1 MEITL
6 IFMSQDTK
14 KLNGIIE
21 LNIYGKVFV
30 NRGINFSFTIIFLR
44 KIDKNFE
51 IIRVIWA

>member
-14 KLNGIIE
+14 KLNDIIE
-21 LNIYGKVFV
+21 SNIYGKVFV